1 MNTPNT
7 LSTAVPPMAVGRYFS
22 ADGERVPLPYS
33 MMELE
38 RQRRFALRVLS
49 TFHFHP
55 GVNIM
60 FTALMDEGAHFLG
73 VERAIMSYGMVVA
86 SADSSLYDA
95 NRVES
100 IARRFPLAAV
110 FGVTPGTLDG
120 LKNFGHSAEKVF
132 AGMPVWARPGAYEA
146 LRALPSIQASQVLR
160 VMEVGPALGL
170 ECSEGVGVH
179 VDRFEWDVESEDG
192 EVLISSRL
200 ERCDVFERLR
210 TGVKGHVVHGTCA
223 CGNPDPRIITD

>member
-1 MNTPNT
+1 MNTANT
-7 LSTAVPPMAVGRYFS
+7 MNTAVPPMAVGRYFS
-22 ADGERVPLPYS
+22 ASGERVPLPYS
-33 MMELE
+33 TVELE
-38 RQRRFALRVLS
+38 RQRRFALRVIS

-100 IARRFPLAAV
+100 IARRFPLAAI

-120 LKNFGHSAEKVF
+120 LKHFGHSAEKVF

-146 LRALPSIQASQVLR
+146 LRALPGTQVFR
-160 VMEVGPALGL
+160 VMEIGPALGL
-170 ECSEGVGVH
+170 ECAKGVGVH
-179 VDRFEWDVESEDG
+179 VDRFEWDVDSEDG
-192 EVLISSRL
+192 EIVLSSRL
-200 ERCDVFERLR
+200 ERSESFERLR

-223 CGNPDPRIITD
+223 CGNPDPRVIVD